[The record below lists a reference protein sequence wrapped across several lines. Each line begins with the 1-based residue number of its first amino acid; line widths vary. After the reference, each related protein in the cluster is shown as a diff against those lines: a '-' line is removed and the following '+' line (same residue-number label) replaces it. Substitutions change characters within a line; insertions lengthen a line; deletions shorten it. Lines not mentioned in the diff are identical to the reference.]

1 MLETSSGYAVIDV
14 SRRPKQGEHV
24 LVSFC
29 GIIQFGIVRGRALI
43 TSDGE
48 VIEGDALDDV
58 EVKGVLTFLINRATY
73 VDEDP
78 NPVI

>member
-1 MLETSSGYAVIDV
+1 MGYAVIDV
-14 SRRPKQGEHV
+14 SRRPKQGDHV

-29 GIIQFGIVRGRALI
+29 EIIQFGIVRGRALI
-43 TSDGE
+43 TPAGE
-48 VIEGDALDDV
+48 AIEGDVLDDV
-58 EVKGVLTFLINRATY
+58 EVKGVTTFLINRATY

>member
-1 MLETSSGYAVIDV
+1 MLI
-14 SRRPKQGEHV
+14 
-24 LVSFC
+24 SFC

-43 TSDGE
+43 TSEGE
-48 VIEGDALDDV
+48 AIEGEALDDV
-58 EVKGVLTFLINRATY
+58 EVKGVLTFLINRATF